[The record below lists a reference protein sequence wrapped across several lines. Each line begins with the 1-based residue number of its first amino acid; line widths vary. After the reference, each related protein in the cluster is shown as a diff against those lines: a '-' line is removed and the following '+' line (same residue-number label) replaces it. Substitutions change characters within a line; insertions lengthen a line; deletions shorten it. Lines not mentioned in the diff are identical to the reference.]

1 MGLLRQTRKTL
12 RRAGYRLSCARKAVT
27 TGERPPRIAF
37 IHTPKTGGTSIN
49 SYFKEYVGS
58 KRSGRIVFY
67 DDFSQLPLNVFAEQ
81 ARKARFVTGHMP
93 WTAFESFRDESTY
106 SLTFLR
112 DPYDR
117 LRSLYQYV
125 AHLPPSV
132 RDDNDVRLVKTM
144 SLKEFLVSRHPVVVS
159 GADNFVAR
167 QFAGSL
173 GYIPKSREERLSLA
187 EAAIHNLSTVDL
199 IGFND
204 NFDSA
209 FLEVADIAGLPQP
222 PAGRKMNVTASFVRS
237 AEKKSEAMRSFDD
250 EMRDLARPLVEAD
263 LIVYEHFRRLSNLP

>member
-1 MGLLRQTRKTL
+1 
-12 RRAGYRLSCARKAVT
+12 
-27 TGERPPRIAF
+27 
-37 IHTPKTGGTSIN
+37 
-49 SYFKEYVGS
+49 
-58 KRSGRIVFY
+58 
-67 DDFSQLPLNVFAEQ
+67 
-81 ARKARFVTGHMP
+81 MP

-237 AEKKSEAMRSFDD
+237 AEKRSEAMRSFDD